1 MVKKE
6 YKNDKSDEVLEK
18 IIDKLV
24 EYDQSLR
31 KIKSYLKRIN
41 LFVKSEA
48 FVRDFKLLDKE
59 MLKVGKL
66 WNMPVEIKVNKSR
79 KNFFNKVNYLLKNI
93 YFKALFFFLKPFRN
107 RLIANNLA
115 FMNAL
120 KYIVESHKK
129 LISDIDKLFGMI
141 EELFVEMNKSIVG
154 ISEQQDYILKKLTDS
169 KKKVKDKDI
178 VNE

>member
-1 MVKKE
+1 MVGNV
-6 YKNDKSDEVLEK
+6 YKNYNKDEVLKK

-31 KIKSYLKRIN
+31 KIKSYLNRIN

-59 MLKVGKL
+59 MLKAGKL
-66 WNMPVEIKVNKSR
+66 WDIPVEIKVVKSR
-79 KNFFNKVNYLLKNI
+79 KNLFNKVNYLLKNI
-93 YFKALFFFLKPFRN
+93 YFKVLFFFLKPFRN

-120 KYIVESHKK
+120 RYLVDSHKK
-129 LISDIDKLFGMI
+129 LISDIDNFSKKNV
-141 EELFVEMNKSIVG
+141 ELLTEINRSIVG
-154 ISEQQDYILKKLTDS
+154 ISEQQDYILNMIVDD
-169 KKKVKDKDI
+169 KKKEKQGI
-178 VNE
+178 N

>member
-1 MVKKE
+1 MVE
-6 YKNDKSDEVLEK
+6 NAYKNDNTDEVLKK

-31 KIKSYLKRIN
+31 KIKPYLKRIN

-48 FVRDFKLLDKE
+48 FVRDFKLLDNE
-59 MLKVGKL
+59 MLKAGKL
-66 WNMPVEIKVNKSR
+66 WDIPVEIKVNKSR
-79 KNFFNKVNYLLKNI
+79 KIFFNKVNYLLKNI
-93 YFKALFFFLKPFRN
+93 YFKVLFFFLKPFRN

-120 KYIVESHKK
+120 KCLVESHKK
-129 LISDIDKLFGMI
+129 LISDMTKLHKMT
-141 EELFVEMNKSIVG
+141 EELLEEMNKSIIG

-169 KKKVKDKDI
+169 KKKVKDKNI